1 VANDMTR
8 LNEFQAWNDQ
18 ELDSVS
24 GGQCGSSGCKCSA
37 PAIGDTLSQ
46 RKFDHLCEEEK

>member
-1 VANDMTR
+1 MADDMTR
-8 LNEFQAWNDQ
+8 LNEFQALNGE

-37 PAIGDTLSQ
+37 PIIGDTLSQ
-46 RKFDHLCEEEK
+46 RKF